1 MSKILRAK
9 ELLLTNRAMF
19 CDSIVKNFLGFLPD
33 KMYLS
38 LRYRCQMGRWIDW
51 ENPTLYQE
59 KLQWLKVYNR
69 QEVYTKMVNKISA
82 KEYVANIIGEKY
94 IIPTLGIWEHFD
106 EINFDDLPS
115 QFVLKTNN
123 GGGNSGVVVCK
134 DKTTL
139 NKEVAKR
146 RLEKSL
152 KSSIYKNCREWPYR
166 NIIPRIF
173 AETYMEDNSEFNE
186 GGLTD
191 YKFTCFNGK
200 ADNVMVCCNRQS
212 GDTKFYFF
220 DQKWNLLPLNKRG
233 KETNPNF
240 KLPKPNCMDEMF
252 DIAGKQSERIPF
264 LRVDLYFVNNRPYF
278 GETTF
283 FPTSGFDQNILPETE
298 ILFGNKIELPNK

>member
-51 ENPTLYQE
+51 KNPTLYQE
-59 KLQWLKVYNR
+59 KLQWLKVYNH

-82 KEYVANIIGEKY
+82 KEYVANVIGEKY
-94 IIPTLGIWEHFD
+94 IIPTLGVWEHFD

-252 DIAGKQSERIPF
+252 DIAGKLSEGIPF